1 MGWLNYEDFKA
12 RYPSTTLTEADFPAL
27 AGEAEM
33 AINDQTFWRAQVA
46 TDEDSLAAL
55 ATCEAQ
61 LIQLALDHRR
71 GQRDPIEPDR
81 RNQREQSWLH
91 GSIRRSGPDPV
102 PRLSGSASR
111 SSKQFCRGHP
121 TRWMLYKGGVYHPR
135 GRRHY

>member
-61 LIQLALDHRR
+61 LIQLALTTDADSAVQSSLTGVTSVSNHGYTEAYAAADQTLSTIERERR
-71 GQRDPIEPDR
+71 QII
-81 RNQREQSWLH
+81 NTVL
-91 GSIRRSGPDPV
+91 SGP
-102 PRLSGSASR
+102 S
-111 SSKQFCRGHP
+111 

>member
-81 RNQREQSWLH
+81 VTSVSNH
-91 GSIRRSGPDPV
+91 GYTEAYAAADQTLSTIERKRKQIIETILSGP
-102 PRLSGSASR
+102 S
-111 SSKQFCRGHP
+111 